1 MKGSSDEATL
11 IFDAGHLHFGGADV
25 MDSLDKWGDR
35 IRHVHFKDVREDVA
49 RQIRAENK
57 SFLYRV
63 VGGVFTVSGDPKGSI
78 DFQSVKDVL
87 KKMDYSGWIVVE
99 AERDPAKANPFEYSK
114 LGYDHIVDICGKS
127 GLSIAITV

>member
-11 IFDAGHLHFGGADV
+11 IFDAGHLNFGGADV

-78 DFQSVKDVL
+78 DFQSVTDVP
-87 KKMDYSGWIVVE
+87 KIMDYSGWIVVE